1 MQKDLFVLIN
11 LGVIYKNIPS
21 NTITKFACV
30 LSRCQCHGAQRHCQY
45 YLLSRKT
52 YKWRHIKKEMHPHI
66 LEIRVF
72 QRVWD
77 K

>member
-52 YKWRHIKKEMHPHI
+52 YK
-66 LEIRVF
+66 
-72 QRVWD
+72 
-77 K
+77 